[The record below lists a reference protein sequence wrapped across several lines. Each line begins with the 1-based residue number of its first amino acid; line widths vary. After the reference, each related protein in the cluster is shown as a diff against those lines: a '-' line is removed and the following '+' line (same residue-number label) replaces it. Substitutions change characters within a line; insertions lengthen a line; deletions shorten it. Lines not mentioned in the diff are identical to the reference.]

1 MKLVNDI
8 KSKAAAIK
16 NTFDDNVKN
25 GGSNLYEKYIND
37 LPSTD
42 KLYGKKLDEFLDK
55 RKKKKENNK
64 DIFSELMGI
73 FDVFLGT
80 ARPRVGTSDNFQN
93 KQIIQQHAIDSI
105 KVTLESSKQI
115 ISDNVKKIF
124 FSGDGI
130 CGANSLI
137 NIDSIN
143 LRPQEFDFLNILTV
157 DPNSSSGKII
167 YEPQS
172 PDLNKQKVNREL
184 YNIFTGGDYQFD
196 TNNNKTLFTTTWN
209 SGNQEFIF
217 SGLTQGLGTVKVEEF
232 FNDYYSSIEL
242 PDIKGIIKMSM
253 LLTLQGG
260 DGESFQFK
268 GSLNKLD
275 RLLKKLFAICGT
287 PTDRNKLENQNPSDL
302 FDENDEDVEFYFDFE
317 NLEGVD
323 LEDEDNRFKRVLKFT
338 DCGNFEVP
346 ANPDIVND
354 FVYLSDKK
362 TINDLVN
369 TTLTRAA
376 SDAQEQS
383 GSDIPLANFNLS
395 LINSFILNLPKAL
408 ISSVFSPKIF
418 LPIIII
424 YKLFKS
430 VVNQVLNIED
440 LLKKLSK
447 LFNLIIKE
455 LFWKFIRE
463 FWKRIKKDLLFFL
476 QNIIRRIIKNK
487 YKRYVTI
494 ITALIALLQKFLQE
508 KIDNCAAIFGTILST
523 ITAALAAKGGFNV
536 PGVILGLSDK
546 LPGMSKDR
554 ILIDSIERIEALGVN
569 TGPIFGQPNNIPKI
583 LNGFLDSFIDDMDKN
598 SFVKVANKEI
608 KIPTPIGPLII
619 PPGIL
624 NSAGKL
630 F

>member
-8 KSKAAAIK
+8 KSKATAIK

-25 GGSNLYEKYIND
+25 GGNNLYEKYIND

-64 DIFSELMGI
+64 DIFSELIGI
-73 FDVFLGT
+73 FDIFLGT
-80 ARPRVGTSDNFQN
+80 ARQRVGSEDKFQN
-93 KQIIQQHAIDSI
+93 KQIIKQHAIDSVR
-105 KVTLESSKQI
+105 VTLESSKQI
-115 ISDNVKKIF
+115 IADNVKKIF
-124 FSGDGI
+124 FSGEGI

-172 PDLNKQKVNREL
+172 PNINKQKVNREL
-184 YNIFTGGDYQFD
+184 YNIFTGGSYQFD
-196 TNNNKTLFTTTWN
+196 TNNNKTLFTTTWD
-209 SGNQEFIF
+209 SGNQHFNF
-217 SGLTQGLGTVKVEEF
+217 SGLTQSFSSVKVEDF

-242 PDIKGIIKMSM
+242 PDIKEIIKTSM

-287 PTDRNKLENQNPSDL
+287 QTDRNNIENQNPSDL

-338 DCGNFEVP
+338 DCDNFEVP
-346 ANPDIVND
+346 ANPDIIND

-383 GSDIPLANFNLS
+383 GSDIPLANFN
-395 LINSFILNLPKAL
+395 
-408 ISSVFSPKIF
+408 
-418 LPIIII
+418 
-424 YKLFKS
+424 
-430 VVNQVLNIED
+430 IE
-440 LLKKLSK
+440 
-447 LFNLIIKE
+447 F
-455 LFWKFIRE
+455 
-463 FWKRIKKDLLFFL
+463 
-476 QNIIRRIIKNK
+476 
-487 YKRYVTI
+487 T
-494 ITALIALLQKFLQE
+494 
-508 KIDNCAAIFGTILST
+508 
-523 ITAALAAKGGFNV
+523 
-536 PGVILGLSDK
+536 
-546 LPGMSKDR
+546 
-554 ILIDSIERIEALGVN
+554 
-569 TGPIFGQPNNIPKI
+569 
-583 LNGFLDSFIDDMDKN
+583 
-598 SFVKVANKEI
+598 
-608 KIPTPIGPLII
+608 
-619 PPGIL
+619 
-624 NSAGKL
+624 
-630 F
+630 

>member
-8 KSKAAAIK
+8 KSKATAIK

-25 GGSNLYEKYIND
+25 GGNNLYEKYIND

-64 DIFSELMGI
+64 DIFSELIGI
-73 FDVFLGT
+73 FDIFLGT
-80 ARPRVGTSDNFQN
+80 SRQRVGSEDKFQN
-93 KQIIQQHAIDSI
+93 KQIIKQHAIDSVR
-105 KVTLESSKQI
+105 VTLESSKQI
-115 ISDNVKKIF
+115 IADNVKKIF
-124 FSGDGI
+124 FSGEGI

-172 PDLNKQKVNREL
+172 PNINKQKVNREL
-184 YNIFTGGDYQFD
+184 YNIFTGGSYQFD
-196 TNNNKTLFTTTWN
+196 TNNNKTLFTTTWD
-209 SGNQEFIF
+209 SGNQHFNF
-217 SGLTQGLGTVKVEEF
+217 SGLTQSFSSVKVEDF

-242 PDIKGIIKMSM
+242 PDIKEIIKTSM

-287 PTDRNKLENQNPSDL
+287 QTDRNNIENQNPSDL

-338 DCGNFEVP
+338 DCDNFEVP
-346 ANPDIVND
+346 ANPDIIND

-383 GSDIPLANFNLS
+383 GSDIPLSNFNLS
-395 LINSFILNLPKAL
+395 LLNSFILNLPKAL

-418 LPIIII
+418 LPIIIV

-430 VVNQVLNIED
+430 VVNQILNIED
-440 LLKKLSK
+440 IVKKLSK

-476 QNIIRRIIKNK
+476 QNIIKRIIKNK

-494 ITALIALLQKFLQE
+494 ITALISLLQKFLQE

-523 ITAALAAKGGFNV
+523 ITAALSAKGGFNV
-536 PGVILGLSDK
+536 PGIILGLSDK

-554 ILIDSIERIEALGVN
+554 IMIDSLERIEALGIN
-569 TGPIFGQPNNIPKI
+569 TGPIFGEANNIPKI
-583 LNGFLDSFIDDMDKN
+583 LSGFLDSFIDDMDKN